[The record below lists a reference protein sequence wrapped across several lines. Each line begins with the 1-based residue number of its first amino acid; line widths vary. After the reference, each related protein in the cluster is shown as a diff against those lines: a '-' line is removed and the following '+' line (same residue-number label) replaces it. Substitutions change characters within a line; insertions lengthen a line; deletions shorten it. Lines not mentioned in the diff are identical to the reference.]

1 MYWQIGYL
9 IVEDEQH
16 GDAKAIYGKGVLRK
30 LAEQLTLEFGKG
42 FDESNLR
49 NIRQFYI
56 AFPIRDAVRH
66 ELSWT
71 HYRIIS
77 RLETESLRNQYIMH
91 TIESGWNTRIY
102 HISRK

>member
-16 GDAKAIYGKGVLRK
+16 GDAKAIYGKGVLRN

-49 NIRQFYI
+49 NIRQFLYRFSNSWRTASRI
-56 AFPIRDAVRH
+56 
-66 ELSWT
+66 ELD
-71 HYRIIS
+71 
-77 RLETESLRNQYIMH
+77 SL
-91 TIESGWNTRIY
+91 
-102 HISRK
+102 